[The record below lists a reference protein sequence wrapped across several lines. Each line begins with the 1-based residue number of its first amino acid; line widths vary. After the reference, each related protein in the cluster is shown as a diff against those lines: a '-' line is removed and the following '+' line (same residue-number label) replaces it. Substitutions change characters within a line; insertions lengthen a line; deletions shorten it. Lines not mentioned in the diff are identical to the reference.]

1 MKWNKSDFNSL
12 RKDTILNETE
22 LETDGH
28 IHEDAFLLSNGRS
41 KTLTKEE
48 LILIYARGF
57 RHAVEVMRVYAFSKS
72 ENNFEEL
79 ENFLNEMIESCE
91 NDELYR
97 NEIELNLLEKR
108 KKNNNSLISSI
119 HKWK

>member
-12 RKDTILNETE
+12 RKDTILIETE

-57 RHAVEVMRVYAFSKS
+57 RHAVEVMRIYALSKN
-72 ENNFEEL
+72 ENNL
-79 ENFLNEMIESCE
+79 EKLDKFFNEMIESCE
-91 NDELYR
+91 NDELYCD
-97 NEIELNLLEKR
+97 EMKLDLLAKR
-108 KKNNNSLISSI
+108 KKNNRSLISKI
-119 HKWK
+119 HSWK